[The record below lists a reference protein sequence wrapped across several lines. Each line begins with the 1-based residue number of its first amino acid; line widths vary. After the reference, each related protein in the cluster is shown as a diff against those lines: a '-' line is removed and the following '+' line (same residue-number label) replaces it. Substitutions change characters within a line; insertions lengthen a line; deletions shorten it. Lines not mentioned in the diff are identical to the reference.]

1 MNLVSLLFI
10 FLFIRSSYEKCRSKD
25 PKLLLRQSDCV
36 CSDLLYSPKGRIFNG
51 TELDRRD
58 ALYVAALYIL
68 YRKED
73 MFRKLHL
80 LKVKIFYLLI
90 F

>member
-1 MNLVSLLFI
+1 MLLFI

-36 CSDLLYSPKGRIFNG
+36 CSDLLYSPKGRLFNG

-58 ALYVAALYIL
+58 ALYVAALYVVYMRLIVG
-68 YRKED
+68 
-73 MFRKLHL
+73 KLHI
-80 LKVKIFYLLI
+80 LKEYFIS
-90 F
+90 